1 MKKLLFLLL
10 SISLFGFSSCE
21 KNIPEAPGRIP
32 GLGNTPG
39 EIDIKQP
46 FVLPDGISAIGEIS
60 GIENPNAKGGELKPV
75 NDSKSVLP
83 RFGSGFA
90 VRLKLTILN
99 SRNNPRTVFFPKGL
113 IWKCVD
119 NDYQHGIQCQTTWF
133 CLAPNEMRTIYIDL
147 YCGNL
152 GIPAPDSDG
161 KYKILGVTSSKV
173 LWDLLNLI
181 GWRKINYEMIY
192 ASISGKGDGSPT
204 YEEITQRLQTIVHNL
219 TNRGIAISADDE
231 AFILSIPELAPGEVP
246 QVDQNSQ
253 YPEYFEE
260 FKVTEE

>member
-1 MKKLLFLLL
+1 MKKTILFLFAFSLL
-10 SISLFGFSSCE
+10 GFNFCQKDTLES
-21 KNIPEAPGRIP
+21 PGQIP
-32 GLGNTPG
+32 GMGNTPG
-39 EIDIKQP
+39 EIQIKQS
-46 FVLPDGISAIGEIS
+46 FVIPDGINVIGEIS
-60 GIENPNAKGGELKPV
+60 GLENPDAKGGELKPV

-83 RFGSGFA
+83 RFGSGLA
-90 VRLKLTILN
+90 VRLKLTVLN

-119 NDYQHGIQCQTTWF
+119 GNYQHGVQCQTTWF

-147 YCGNL
+147 YCANL

-181 GWRKINYEMIY
+181 GWRKINFEMIY
-192 ASISGKGDGSPT
+192 PSISSKGDGSPT
-204 YEEITQRLQTIVHNL
+204 YEEITDRLQTIVHNL
-219 TNRGIAISADDE
+219 TNRGIAISAEDE
-231 AFILSIPELAPGEVP
+231 AFITSIPELAPEEVP

-260 FKVTEE
+260 FQVTGK